1 MYLGKLR
8 DITANELK
16 APVTD
21 LVIAVPGW
29 FADIQRRAMI
39 DAAQIAGLNAL
50 RLINDTTA
58 VALSWGITKADLP
71 DVENP
76 RHIMFVDVGHSSMSV
91 SVVAFSKGQLAVK
104 AAAYDRHLGG
114 RDIDYAL
121 LQYFAAQFNAKY
133 HIDVLSN
140 PKATFRLA
148 VGCEKLKKVLSAN
161 NEAPLNVE
169 SLMNDIDAS
178 SKLNRETYED
188 LISGVLDRIALP
200 LQQALAES
208 GLTIDAIDS
217 VELVGGTTRIPA
229 VRQRIQAA
237 LGGKPLFTTL
247 NQDEAVARGATFACA
262 FQSPTFRVREFHV
275 HDIAQYP
282 IKVCW
287 ERAVSDPDDDTELVV
302 FPRGNGI
309 PSTKILTF
317 YRKEPFELDAVYAE
331 PAGLPGAINPWIARF
346 TANAV
351 PPDASGDLT
360 CVKLKTR
367 LNLHGIMSFES
378 AYTEEVEEREEGMD
392 VDGEAPKKKKIVKK
406 HEIPFS
412 TTTSSLDPAVIE
424 KLKEQE
430 ANMHAVDKY
439 VMDTEVGFLLAFISR
454 RLLMVMTANRT
465 ARTRSRNMSTTCV
478 ASLMT
483 ATRPTCSPQKERSS

>member
-1 MYLGKLR
+1 
-8 DITANELK
+8 
-16 APVTD
+16 
-21 LVIAVPGW
+21 
-29 FADIQRRAMI
+29 
-39 DAAQIAGLNAL
+39 
-50 RLINDTTA
+50 
-58 VALSWGITKADLP
+58 
-71 DVENP
+71 
-76 RHIMFVDVGHSSMSV
+76 
-91 SVVAFSKGQLAVK
+91 
-104 AAAYDRHLGG
+104 
-114 RDIDYAL
+114 
-121 LQYFAAQFNAKY
+121 
-133 HIDVLSN
+133 
-140 PKATFRLA
+140 
-148 VGCEKLKKVLSAN
+148 
-161 NEAPLNVE
+161 
-169 SLMNDIDAS
+169 MNDIDAS

-309 PSTKILTF
+309 PSTKVLTF

-331 PAGLPGAINPWIARF
+331 PSGLPGAINPWIATF
-346 TANAV
+346 TAKAI

-378 AYTEEVEEREEGMD
+378 AYTEQVEEREEGMD

-439 VMDTEVGFLLAFISR
+439 VMDTEVGFLLASMSR
-454 RLLMVMTANRT
+454 RLLRGMTAHRT

-483 ATRPTCSPQKERSS
+483 ATQPTCSPQKERSS